1 MSLKIVVLIA
11 SLVGL
16 VGAAIG
22 YYLRLIISLGQKG
35 SLELEV
41 RQMMLSAE
49 EKAKKIIIEAET
61 KSVEIMSEAKKE
73 EKEKEEKFK
82 VTEDRLIKK
91 TVFLTKD
98 KLIWIRRGRIS
109 N

>member
-1 MSLKIVVLIA
+1 MSLKLVALIA
-11 SLVGL
+11 SCVGL

-49 EKAKKIIIEAET
+49 EKAKKIIIDAGDTPSGDNFADLWKEAL
-61 KSVEIMSEAKKE
+61 VA
-73 EKEKEEKFK
+73 
-82 VTEDRLIKK
+82 VG
-91 TVFLTKD
+91 LTPKQSID
-98 KLIWIRRGRIS
+98 ENRKLFYLTQK
-109 N
+109 

>member
-1 MSLKIVVLIA
+1 MSLKEVALIA

-41 RQMMLSAE
+41 RQMMLNA
-49 EKAKKIIIEAET
+49 
-61 KSVEIMSEAKKE
+61 
-73 EKEKEEKFK
+73 
-82 VTEDRLIKK
+82 
-91 TVFLTKD
+91 
-98 KLIWIRRGRIS
+98 
-109 N
+109 